1 MKKPQFTPFAA
12 ANITAMAMIGCAL
25 ILVIFLVMSL
35 LGLVHPRKTWIT
47 LSSHDLTI
55 VYDGQI
61 HEGSEPYVHGGQLLD
76 GHKIVTQDV
85 IRAKKVGE
93 YENKPEFIIVDETG
107 ADVTHYYDIHATW
120 GKIIVVPRAI
130 VLACRGGTKLYDGQP
145 LQSSELTQ
153 TGGSL
158 AIADRLVIDGYNE
171 LTLPGTIRAAADY
184 RIVSKEGEDVTDQY
198 AITEKFQQLTVEPHI
213 IQIQTGSAEQMYTG
227 AALTCDQW
235 WPESGTLLDGHT
247 MHVLVTGSQTESG
260 FSFNTAQVRF
270 FDQDGRD
277 VSQIYLVNVREGAL
291 TVHPMSLHIRTGS
304 MEKIY
309 DGTALTCDEY
319 RITSGK
325 LMDGDHITIRHLP
338 QLSDVGTVENTIAFT
353 VLDSSGK
360 DVTHRYNIQCDYG
373 KLTLQARELRIKTGS
388 STKVFDGTALIDNTY
403 QILNGQLADGDV
415 LELVCAEIIEIGY
428 TENFVISYSVTRT
441 VDGVLMDVTNNYR
454 ISIEYGSLEITAK

>member
-25 ILVIFLVMSL
+25 ILVVFLVMSL

-61 HEGSEPYVHGGQLLD
+61 HEGSEPYVHSGQLHD
-76 GHKIVTQDV
+76 GHKIVIQDL

-107 ADVTHYYDIHATW
+107 ADVTHYYDIHASW
-120 GKIIVVPRAI
+120 GKITIAPRAI
-130 VLACRGGTKLYDGQP
+130 VLACRGGSKLYDGQP
-145 LQSSELTQ
+145 LQSSDLTQ

-158 AIADRLVIDGYNE
+158 TIFDRLVIDGYSE
-171 LTLPGTIRAAADY
+171 LTLPGTIRASADY
-184 RIVSKEGEDVTDQY
+184 RIVSKDGEDVTDQY
-198 AITEKFQQLTVEPHI
+198 AITENFQQLTVEPHL

-227 AALTCDQW
+227 AALTCNEW
-235 WPESGTLLDGHT
+235 WPEGGNLLDGHT
-247 MHVLVTGSQTESG
+247 MQVLVTGSQTESG

-270 FDQDGRD
+270 FDREGRD

-291 TVHPMSLHIRTGS
+291 TVHPMSVHIRTGS

-309 DGTALTCDEY
+309 DGTALTCEEY

-338 QLSDVGTVENTIAFT
+338 QLTDVGTVENTIAFT

-373 KLTLQARELRIKTGS
+373 KLTLQAREIRIKTGS

-415 LELVCAEIIEIGY
+415 LELICAEIIEIGY
-428 TENFVISYSVTRT
+428 TENFVVSYSVTRT
-441 VDGVLMDVTNNYR
+441 VNGAVMDVTNNYR

>member
-1 MKKPQFTPFAA
+1 MKKTRFTPFAA
-12 ANITAMAMIGCAL
+12 ANIAAMAMIGCAL
-25 ILVIFLVMSL
+25 ILVVLLVMSL
-35 LGLVHPRKTWIT
+35 LGLIHPRKTWIT
-47 LSSHDLTI
+47 LSSYDQTI
-55 VYDGQI
+55 VYDGKT
-61 HEGSEPYVHGGQLLD
+61 HEGSAPYVHSGQLIA

-120 GKIIVVPRAI
+120 GKIIVVPRVI
-130 VLACRGGTKLYDGQP
+130 VLACRGGSKLYDGQP
-145 LQSSELTQ
+145 LQSSDLTQ

-158 AIADRLVIDGYNE
+158 TVFDRLVIDGYSE
-171 LTLPGTIRAAADY
+171 LTLPGTIRASADY
-184 RIVSKEGEDVTDQY
+184 RIVSKDGEDVTDQY
-198 AITEKFQQLTVEPHI
+198 AITENFQQLTVEPHL

-235 WPESGTLLDGHT
+235 WPESGNLLDGHT
-247 MHVLVTGSQTESG
+247 MQVLVTGSQTESG

-270 FDQDGRD
+270 FDQEGRD

-309 DGTALTCDEY
+309 DGTALSCDEY

-325 LMDGDHITIRHLP
+325 LMDGDQITIRHLP
-338 QLSDVGTVENTIAFT
+338 QLTDVGTVENTIAFT

-373 KLTLQARELRIKTGS
+373 KLTLQAREIRIKTGS
-388 STKVFDGTALIDNTY
+388 SIKVFDGTALINNTY

-428 TENFVISYSVTRT
+428 TENFVVSYSVKRT
-441 VDGVLMDVTNNYR
+441 VDGVVKDVTNNYR